1 MQVSLILSAV
11 VQIPEIVNMRC
22 VNWLNYFCN
31 LRKKKKKALRRLT
44 APGKNNFKEVGKTAD
59 RELSSRHEVFS

>member
-1 MQVSLILSAV
+1 MQVTLILSAV

-22 VNWLNYFCN
+22 VNWMNYFCN
-31 LRKKKKKALRRLT
+31 LRKKKGTQTVT

-59 RELSSRHEVFS
+59 R